1 MSKSSKTLIV
11 YFSFDDGANREVE
24 RLRREI
30 KADIIKLEPVKPYPS
45 EYTKRLAM
53 IEREFQQGKLPQ
65 IKTTLPNLQ
74 KYREIYLGYPPVF
87 GNRLPSIIHSFFSS
101 FDLRGKTIIPF
112 SEIVEEPLRA
122 TLCEMNELAQKDEVK
137 LVNREV

>member
-45 EYTKRLAM
+45 EYTYKALGHDWTGISTGQVAPDKNDLA
-53 IEREFQQGKLPQ
+53 
-65 IKTTLPNLQ
+65 
-74 KYREIYLGYPPVF
+74 
-87 GNRLPSIIHSFFSS
+87 
-101 FDLRGKTIIPF
+101 
-112 SEIVEEPLRA
+112 
-122 TLCEMNELAQKDEVK
+122 
-137 LVNREV
+137 

>member
-24 RLRREI
+24 RLRRKI
-30 KADIIKLEPVKPYPS
+30 DADIIKLEPVKPYPS

-74 KYREIYLGYPPVF
+74 KYREIYLGYPPVLATACLQSSTVSF
-87 GNRLPSIIHSFFSS
+87 RPLILGAKRLFLSRRLWRSHCVQP
-101 FDLRGKTIIPF
+101 
-112 SEIVEEPLRA
+112 
-122 TLCEMNELAQKDEVK
+122 CVK
-137 LVNREV
+137 